1 MNRLRSALAALVLS
15 TSLSSAAFAIDLTVG
30 LSTEPAA
37 IDPHFSRTGNSQQAA
52 QHVFNRLVEPDE
64 NLAIQPSLAV
74 SWENVDEL
82 TWEVKLREG
91 VTFHDGSPFTA
102 EDVVFSLERVG
113 DIPNS
118 PAPFTANVAPLESM
132 EVIDPLTVRFTTT
145 KPTPQFMELAGLV
158 YIVSRAAAETAT
170 IDDFNSGAAAVGTGP
185 YKFVE
190 WVPGDRLTLAA
201 NESYW
206 GDAPEFE
213 NVTFRLISNAAARV
227 AALRAGDV
235 DLIDAVPPA
244 DKATLEGVDGIA
256 LHSTASARIIYLGL
270 DSARDESP
278 WIVGADGA
286 PLNPNPLKDAR
297 VRQALSKM
305 IDRQLLIDRILTG
318 AGEPAGQLVPA
329 GIGGHSTNLPI
340 DTIDLEGA
348 KALLTEAGF
357 PDGFGITVHS
367 SNDRFAGDGDIA
379 QAIGQLFARG
389 GLTVNGIVTQPYNV
403 YATAAGNQEFSAFI
417 FSFGTTTPT
426 SAPGMTNVLMTN
438 DADAGTGSFNRMRY
452 SNPDYDAKM
461 REALAEFDPDKRN
474 TLLAEAADIAFG
486 EHAIL
491 PLYWPEVTWASRD
504 GIGFVANKLEDT
516 LAMYASVT
524 E

>member
-1 MNRLRSALAALVLS
+1 MIRLRSALAALILS

-74 SWENVDEL
+74 SWENIDEL

-102 EDVVFSLERVG
+102 EDVVFSLERAG

-118 PAPFTANVAPLESM
+118 PAPFTANVAPLASM

-158 YIVSRAAAETAT
+158 YIVSKAAAETAT

-201 NESYW
+201 NENYW

-244 DKATLEGVDGIA
+244 
-256 LHSTASARIIYLGL
+256 S
-270 DSARDESP
+270 
-278 WIVGADGA
+278 
-286 PLNPNPLKDAR
+286 
-297 VRQALSKM
+297 
-305 IDRQLLIDRILTG
+305 
-318 AGEPAGQLVPA
+318 
-329 GIGGHSTNLPI
+329 
-340 DTIDLEGA
+340 
-348 KALLTEAGF
+348 
-357 PDGFGITVHS
+357 
-367 SNDRFAGDGDIA
+367 
-379 QAIGQLFARG
+379 
-389 GLTVNGIVTQPYNV
+389 
-403 YATAAGNQEFSAFI
+403 
-417 FSFGTTTPT
+417 
-426 SAPGMTNVLMTN
+426 
-438 DADAGTGSFNRMRY
+438 RM
-452 SNPDYDAKM
+452 
-461 REALAEFDPDKRN
+461 
-474 TLLAEAADIAFG
+474 
-486 EHAIL
+486 
-491 PLYWPEVTWASRD
+491 
-504 GIGFVANKLEDT
+504 
-516 LAMYASVT
+516 
-524 E
+524 